1 MFPMI
6 QWACSSTP
14 ALSKSTY
21 NTEANRTVRAV
32 IGAMGVDI
40 DKNTLLESADKKG
53 KARDDA
59 KKKDPNDWRATN
71 AAGDQ
76 AECAL
81 GL

>member
-1 MFPMI
+1 M
-6 QWACSSTP
+6 
-14 ALSKSTY
+14 
-21 NTEANRTVRAV
+21 RAV